1 MSLSVC
7 VSVCLSVSRSGAG
20 WRSTAGLSLCLC
32 LSVWEQERRG
42 VALNS
47 RAAALMGMHRDE
59 ALARFA
65 YHEALTHTHARARTH
80 ARTHTTHTHTHHGR
94 LYRRTH
100 ARTHARKHARTHAR
114 AAIHREGMYSA
125 PEKGNLPSVCV
136 CVCARACL
144 VVCEGGS
151 RESLKD
157 TRGVFEIPRKCCIIS
172 CIFIASIETQ
182 AFPGG
187 SRESLKDTHSTVKES
202 GGGGLEGEGG

>member
-80 ARTHTTHTHTHHGR
+80 ARTHTTHTHTHTTAGSTAAH
-94 LYRRTH
+94 TH
-100 ARTHARKHARTHAR
+100 ARTHASTHARTR
-114 AAIHREGMYSA
+114 AQPYTVKACI
-125 PEKGNLPSVCV
+125 LPQRRGIFLPCV
-136 CVCARACL
+136 CVCARARAL
-144 VVCEGGS
+144 WFVRAAAGS
-151 RESLKD
+151 RSK
-157 TRGVFEIPRKCCIIS
+157 TRVACLRYHGNAV
-172 CIFIASIETQ
+172 
-182 AFPGG
+182 
-187 SRESLKDTHSTVKES
+187 
-202 GGGGLEGEGG
+202 